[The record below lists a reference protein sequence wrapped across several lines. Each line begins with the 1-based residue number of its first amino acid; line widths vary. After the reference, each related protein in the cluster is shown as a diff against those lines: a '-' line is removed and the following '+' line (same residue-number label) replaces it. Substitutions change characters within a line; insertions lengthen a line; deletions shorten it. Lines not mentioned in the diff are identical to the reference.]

1 MSQMHLRRV
10 RTNLGRDLRIRVK
23 PKDWY
28 PNRAARRKAGYV
40 RGKGRPGAG
49 DTIIFVESD

>member
-10 RTNLGRDLRIRVK
+10 RTNLGRDLRTRVK

-40 RGKGRPGAG
+40 RGQGRPG
-49 DTIIFVESD
+49 DTIIFAGID